1 MRKLK
6 QMILPMMLL
15 LATQQVFGQI
25 PAIDS
30 FTVIPENP
38 VAGDEVKVIVY
49 ATFSYGDCDLTNH
62 AIDVQ
67 NGIIVLDLVY
77 TIGAAAYICHS
88 TDTVTIGYLE
98 KGKHPLEINLY
109 VETGLTGEQ
118 TLEDSESTIIPVDQ
132 PLSIHVP
139 PGDSGISMYPNPFYE
154 EVFIATHLVID
165 RIEIISVLGE
175 KTVLHEE
182 YTAGQPIDLSGLRNG
197 TYFLIITDKDG
208 NRYSEKLIKTAP

>member
-49 ATFSYGDCDLTNH
+49 ATFPYGDCDLTNH

-77 TIGAAAYICHS
+77 TIGAATYICHS

-154 EVFIATHLVID
+154 EISISTDVKID
-165 RIEIISVLGE
+165 RVEILSVTGE
-175 KTVLHEE
+175 KLVVYVGDISDTSINLS
-182 YTAGQPIDLSGLRNG
+182 DLNPGI
-197 TYFLIITDKDG
+197 YFLRVAYKNGDY
-208 NRYSEKLIKTAP
+208 YSQKISKRVH